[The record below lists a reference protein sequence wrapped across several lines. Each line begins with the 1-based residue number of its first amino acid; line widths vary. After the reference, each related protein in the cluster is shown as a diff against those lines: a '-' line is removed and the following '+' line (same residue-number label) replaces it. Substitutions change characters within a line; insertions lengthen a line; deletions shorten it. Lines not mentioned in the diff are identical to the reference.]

1 MKKLKYNWEHGENK
15 YQEYYDVY
23 VGKEYLCVYMN
34 KWTPGTWIGAWNDI
48 VIHNKTRNDRIRKK
62 YSLPK
67 DCSFY
72 DLPRDTLLTSA
83 DPQYTMRKVEW
94 CYAHKLSEISE

>member
-23 VGKEYLCVYMN
+23 VGKEYLCVDMN
-34 KWTPGTWIGAWNDI
+34 KWTPGTGIGEW
-48 VIHNKTRNDRIRKK
+48 
-62 YSLPK
+62 
-67 DCSFY
+67 
-72 DLPRDTLLTSA
+72 LLTSA
-83 DPQYTMRKVEW
+83 DPQYMMRKVEW

>member
-34 KWTPGTWIGAWNDI
+34 KWTPGTWIGG
-48 VIHNKTRNDRIRKK
+48 VERHC
-62 YSLPK
+62 YS
-67 DCSFY
+67 
-72 DLPRDTLLTSA
+72 
-83 DPQYTMRKVEW
+83 
-94 CYAHKLSEISE
+94 